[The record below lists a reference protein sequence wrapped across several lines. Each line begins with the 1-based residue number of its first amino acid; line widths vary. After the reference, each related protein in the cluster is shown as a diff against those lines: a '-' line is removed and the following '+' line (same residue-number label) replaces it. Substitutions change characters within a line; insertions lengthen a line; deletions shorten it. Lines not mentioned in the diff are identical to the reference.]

1 MPKQRKEKTFTQEL
15 ELAEEQVQAKALS
28 VWQYL
33 RDNSIGQG
41 SLNAEFHLN
50 TAREIVKEGMQP
62 VVNRVLVYKLE
73 IFGLRGEIR
82 KIKSERAKLK
92 RKIRGLEKPKEE
104 LIATVE
110 DKLETKG
117 RITKKWLKELFVTM
131 TGKENEDG

>member
-1 MPKQRKEKTFTQEL
+1 MPKQPKEKTFTQEL

-41 SLNAEFHLN
+41 SLNAEFHLK

-131 TGKENEDG
+131 SGKENEDG

>member
-1 MPKQRKEKTFTQEL
+1 MPKKEKTFTEEL

-33 RDNSIGQG
+33 RNNCIGQG
-41 SLNAEFHLN
+41 SLNAELHVN

-73 IFGLRGEIR
+73 IFGLRGELR

-92 RKIRGLEKPKEE
+92 RKIKSLEKPKEE
-104 LIATVE
+104 LIATVA

-131 TGKENEDG
+131 SGKEKDNE

>member
-1 MPKQRKEKTFTQEL
+1 MSKKKEKTFTEEL

-33 RDNSIGQG
+33 RNNCIGQG
-41 SLNAEFHLN
+41 SLNAELHVN

-62 VVNRVLVYKLE
+62 VINRVLVYKLE

-92 RKIRGLEKPKEE
+92 RTIKGLEKPKKE

-110 DKLETKG
+110 DKLATKG
-117 RITKKWLKELFVTM
+117 NITKKWLKELFVTM
-131 TGKENEDG
+131 SGKEKGNE

>member
-1 MPKQRKEKTFTQEL
+1 MSKKKEKTFTEEL

-33 RDNSIGQG
+33 RNNSIGQG
-41 SLNAEFHLN
+41 SLNAELHVN
-50 TAREIVKEGMQP
+50 TARDIVKEGMQP
-62 VVNRVLVYKLE
+62 VINRVLVYKLE

-92 RKIRGLEKPKEE
+92 RTIKGLEKPKKE

-110 DKLETKG
+110 DKLATKG
-117 RITKKWLKELFVTM
+117 NITKKWLKELFVTM
-131 TGKENEDG
+131 SGKEKGNE

>member
-1 MPKQRKEKTFTQEL
+1 MSKKKEKTFTEEL

-33 RDNSIGQG
+33 RDNCIGQG
-41 SLNAEFHLN
+41 SLNAELHLN
-50 TAREIVKEGMQP
+50 AAREIVKEGMQP

-92 RKIRGLEKPKEE
+92 RTIKGLEKPKEE

-117 RITKKWLKELFVTM
+117 NITKKWLKELFVTM
-131 TGKENEDG
+131 SGKEKDNE